1 MIRLPLPCQATDL
14 IWNWKVL
21 KQPKN
26 QGLYNNTQKNS
37 EYYSRIGFHW
47 EPNKIGELANGAIIL
62 GNVELADF

>member
-1 MIRLPLPCQATDL
+1 
-14 IWNWKVL
+14 L